1 MAYLKVG
8 ISRNWYG
15 KVPLDKN
22 GKPISRNLWPKR
34 RKHSWEVRWYSS
46 EGKRYSKSFK
56 NRKEADEYAR
66 KIQEKVDKGR
76 ADKPREI
83 TLGKFTEEHMK
94 IMVGQLAHSTLK
106 DHLRALNLFAE
117 HIGDQIWL
125 RRISPR
131 DAESFVAS
139 RLAEGLSVGAV
150 NKDIRTLKSIFN
162 RAIEPRGYME
172 EGTNPFVKIK
182 QRRVAAKPPKY
193 ISVEDFNKVFKV
205 CNRLWWKV
213 FLTLAYTSAGRRDE
227 LLNLTWADVD
237 FENQNVSFLPKKTS
251 DFMLEWE
258 PKDHESR
265 MIPVPPETIQLLANL
280 QAESDEGSSYVFI
293 KTDRLKHILKRR
305 AKGTWQSD
313 YELVNNISRS
323 MEVICR
329 RAKIKFFTPHDLR
342 RTCITNWAKKLP
354 IQTVQHLAGHSNMT
368 TTRKYYLS
376 VQKSDLKMARELQSK
391 LVTKLTN
398 F

>member
-1 MAYLKVG
+1 MGHTKV
-8 ISRNWYG
+8 SVNRNWYG
-15 KVPLDKN
+15 KVPFDKS
-22 GKPISRNLWPKR
+22 GKPIPRNLWPKR
-34 RKHSWEVRWYSS
+34 RKYSWEVRWFSS

-56 NRKEADEYAR
+56 ERKEAYEYA
-66 KIQEKVDKGR
+66 KTVQEKVDKGR
-76 ADKPREI
+76 ANRPRKI
-83 TLGKFTEEHMK
+83 TIEKFIKEHER
-94 IMVGQLAHSTLK
+94 IMVGQVAYTTLK
-106 DHLRALNLFAE
+106 DHLRALRLFE
-117 HIGDQIWL
+117 DHIGRKTQL
-125 RRISPR
+125 KLISPR

-139 RLAEGLSVGAV
+139 RLAEGLSIGSV
-150 NKDIRTLKSIFN
+150 NKDIRTLKSILN
-162 RAIEPRGYME
+162 RAIEPRGYMA

-193 ISVEDFNKVFKV
+193 VSAEDFNKVFKV
-205 CNRLWWKV
+205 CNRLWWKA

-237 FENQNVSFLPKKTS
+237 FENQNVSFLPKKAS
-251 DFMLEWE
+251 DFILEWE

-280 QAESDEGSSYVFI
+280 QVESDEGSPYVFI

-305 AKGTWQSD
+305 AEGMWQSD

-329 RAKIKFFTPHDLR
+329 RAKVKFFTPHDLR

-354 IQTVQHLAGHSNMT
+354 IQTVQHLAGHSSMT